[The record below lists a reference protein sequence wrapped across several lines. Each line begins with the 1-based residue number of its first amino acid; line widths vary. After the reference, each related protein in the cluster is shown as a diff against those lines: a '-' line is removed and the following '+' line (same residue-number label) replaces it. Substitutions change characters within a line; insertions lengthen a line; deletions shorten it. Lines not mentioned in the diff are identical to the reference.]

1 MSFLLYNLQVSN
13 IKTKNWRTKIKM
25 KDRKQKTKRLPE
37 NYIVE
42 RKTMADR
49 EKKWG
54 TNNKVVV

>member
-49 EKKWG
+49 EKKMG
-54 TNNKVVV
+54 NKQ